1 MKTSFNTSIVRRFS
15 IGLALAAALCVC
27 SHSRPARA
35 ELVNGLTAAFTVDA
49 IIGAGSLVSI
59 VGNSVDLGT
68 KRPHRAWMY
77 SGFILGSI
85 NTAIGVLVAP
95 IILATSGAQP
105 VAYGAEMSCSDKSTV
120 TPTMPIAQEYPCG
133 PSRLDVA
140 VGMAAAHSIV
150 GLTNLALAIRNA
162 MLYRRLG
169 LTGERPPAPPP
180 VLSSLRVA
188 PVVSRDMT
196 GAPMYGAV
204 VSLSGF

>member
-1 MKTSFNTSIVRRFS
+1 MKTSLHTSIVRRFS
-15 IGLALAAALCVC
+15 VGIALSVVLFVTG
-27 SHSRPARA
+27 HSRPARA
-35 ELVNGLTAAFTVDA
+35 ELVSGLQAAFTVDA
-49 IIGAGSLVSI
+49 LIGGGSIVSI
-59 VGNSVDLGT
+59 IGNSVDLAR
-68 KRPHRAWMY
+68 KKPHRAWMY

-105 VAYGAEMSCSDKSTV
+105 VAYGAENMCEDRSTK
-120 TPTMPIAQEYPCG
+120 TATTDAQLYPCG
-133 PSRLDVA
+133 PNRLDVA
-140 VGMAAAHSIV
+140 LGMTVAHSVV
-150 GLTNLALAIRNA
+150 GLTNIALAVRNA

-169 LTGERPPAPPP
+169 LAGEGPQPPPP

-188 PVVSRDMT
+188 PVISRDLT